1 MFEAHR
7 CHSHIKF
14 TGFSKMALT
23 TVTPWALLVP
33 VFGMSASSLLLAEPL
48 PLWKLIAASLVLL
61 GLLLNLYYSKTKLIK
76 PSV

>member
-7 CHSHIKF
+7 SHSHIKF
-14 TGFSKMALT
+14 KGFSKMTLT

-33 VFGMSASSLLLAEPL
+33 IFGMSASCLLLAEPL

-61 GLLLNLYYSKTKLIK
+61 GLLLNMFYSRK
-76 PSV
+76 S